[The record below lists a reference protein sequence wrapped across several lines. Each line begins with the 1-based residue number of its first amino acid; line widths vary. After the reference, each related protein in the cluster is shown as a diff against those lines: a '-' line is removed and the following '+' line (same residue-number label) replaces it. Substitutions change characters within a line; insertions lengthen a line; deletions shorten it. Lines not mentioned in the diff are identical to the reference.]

1 MMVSLVQ
8 WCAVIGT
15 FNCHFLAIFKS
26 RTNSSKKKLGSLFET
41 LFLCF
46 HYFENTLFS
55 LLILLYVFI
64 LLRCHGDIEL
74 NPGPKKSKE
83 NTLSV
88 CHWNLNS
95 ITAHNFSKLTQLK
108 AYVSTYKHDFIYL
121 SETYLDS
128 SIPND
133 MIQIEGYNLV
143 RADHPNNIKR
153 GGVCIYYKESL
164 PVRIIS
170 LPFLNETLRLEMS
183 YNNKK
188 VIVSVI
194 YRSPSQ
200 SNDEFQLFL
209 TNLERLFSDINKR
222 KPSLSVV
229 TDDFNARS
237 SYWWSNDINSTE
249 GTNLF
254 SLTSSNGFSQL
265 INEPTHFQNNSSSC
279 IDLIL
284 TDQPNL
290 SVNTSLSKFIHLYT
304 RIVIIK

>member
-1 MMVSLVQ
+1 M
-8 WCAVIGT
+8 
-15 FNCHFLAIFKS
+15 
-26 RTNSSKKKLGSLFET
+26 
-41 LFLCF
+41 
-46 HYFENTLFS
+46 
-55 LLILLYVFI
+55 YVFI
-64 LLRCHGDIEL
+64 LLRCHGDTEL
-74 NPGPKKSKE
+74 NPDPKKSKE
-83 NTLSV
+83 NILSV
-88 CHWNLNS
+88 CHWNRNS

-108 AYVSTYKHDFIYL
+108 AYVSTYKNDFICL

-128 SIPND
+128 SIPDD
-133 MIQIEGYNLV
+133 MIEIEGYNLI

-170 LPFLNETLRLEMS
+170 LPFLNEALLLEMS
-183 YNNKK
+183 CYNKK
-188 VIVSVI
+188 IIVSVV

-200 SNDEFQLFL
+200 NSDEFQLFL

-229 TDDFNARS
+229 TGDFNARS
-237 SYWWSNDINSTE
+237 SYCWSNDINSTE

-254 SLTSSNGFSQL
+254 SLTSSSGFSQL

-279 IDLIL
+279 IELIL

-290 SVNTSLSKFIHLYT
+290 SVNTGVHSSSHPNCHHQ
-304 RIVIIK
+304 IVHSSFNLNVYYPHHTND

>member
-1 MMVSLVQ
+1 M
-8 WCAVIGT
+8 
-15 FNCHFLAIFKS
+15 
-26 RTNSSKKKLGSLFET
+26 FET
-41 LFLCF
+41 LFLWF

-55 LLILLYVFI
+55 LLTLLYVFI
-64 LLRCHGDIEL
+64 LFRCHGDIEL
-74 NPGPKKSKE
+74 NLVPKKSKE

-95 ITAHNFSKLTQLK
+95 ITVHNFSKLTQLK
-108 AYVSTYKHDFIYL
+108 AYVSNYKYDFICL

-128 SIPND
+128 SIPDD
-133 MIQIEGYNLV
+133 MIEIEGYNLA
-143 RADHPNNIKR
+143 RPDHPNNIKR

-170 LPFLNETLRLEMS
+170 LPFLNETLLLEMS

-188 VIVSVI
+188 IIASVI

-200 SNDEFQLFL
+200 NNDEFQLLL
-209 TNLERLFSDINKR
+209 TNLERSFSDINK
-222 KPSLSVV
+222 
-229 TDDFNARS
+229 
-237 SYWWSNDINSTE
+237 WSNDINSTE

-290 SVNTSLSKFIHLYT
+290 SVNTGVHSSLHPNCHHQ
-304 RIVIIK
+304 IVHSSFNLNVY